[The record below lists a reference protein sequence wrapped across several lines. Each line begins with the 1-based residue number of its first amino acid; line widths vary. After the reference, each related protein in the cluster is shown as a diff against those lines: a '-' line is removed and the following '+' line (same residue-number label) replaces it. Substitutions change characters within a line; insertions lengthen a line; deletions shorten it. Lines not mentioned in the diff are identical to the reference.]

1 MKLKNSYF
9 YTLREDARDED
20 SASGNLLVKAGFI
33 KKTSAGVYMM
43 LPLGL
48 RVQNKIE
55 EIIRKNMN
63 ETGAQEVK
71 MPALIAAEYYEDSGR
86 MQGFGPSIFKLKDRN
101 NKDMVLG
108 PTHEEL
114 FAYAAKSHI
123 KSYKNMPFNLYQF
136 QTKYRDEPRA
146 RFGLVRV
153 KEFVMKDAYSF
164 DANEQG
170 LDHSYK
176 LMFDAY
182 AKSFDEMGINYR
194 IVKADTGIMG
204 GLLSEEF
211 QAIAPLGEDT
221 VIYCDE
227 CGFSSNMEITEV
239 VSKPLEKEEP
249 KPMQEVETPH
259 CETIEDVSKFL
270 NIPVSKT
277 VKALILNA
285 DGKLVIA
292 FVNGEREINETK
304 LTKLLKCQ
312 ELGFA
317 DDALIA
323 TSNAVPGYC
332 GHIGLNCKV
341 IVDKQ
346 VLEMSNFC
354 CGANKVG
361 CHLINVNPSDI
372 QYDEVADIICA
383 KDGDLCPKC
392 GKPLKFTKGIEIGNT
407 FKLGTKYSK
416 AMDLQYADENNK
428 LQDVWMGSYGIGIGR
443 TMAAIVEQSHDDKGI
458 IWPENIAPYKVII
471 LTMSSKDEL
480 QNKIANELYDKLNSL
495 GIETMLDDRDERPG
509 VKFNDAELIG
519 IPYRITVGR
528 GAPDGIVEFKART
541 AENAE
546 NISINNIVDKLN
558 SLSEEVLEKIS
569 GGTDHNR
576 NHNADKNAKVIY
588 E

>member
-1 MKLKNSYF
+1 MKLKDSYF
-9 YTLREDARDED
+9 FTLREDVRDED
-20 SASGNLLVKAGFI
+20 SISGNLLVKAGYI

-63 ETGAQEVK
+63 ETGAQELK
-71 MPALIAAEYYEDSGR
+71 MPALIASEYYENSGR
-86 MQGFGPSIFKLKDRN
+86 MSGFGPSIFKLKDRN

-114 FAYAAKSHI
+114 FAYAAKSMI
-123 KSYKNMPFNLYQF
+123 KSYKNMPINLYQF

-164 DANEQG
+164 DTDEKG
-170 LDHSYK
+170 LDIAYK
-176 LMFDAY
+176 KMFDAY
-182 AKSFDEMGINYR
+182 KKSFDEMGINYR

-227 CGFSSNMEITEV
+227 CDYSSNMEVSEV
-239 VSKPLEKEEP
+239 VRPAKTNVIEP
-249 KPMQEVETPH
+249 KQKELVETPNQ
-259 CETIEDVSKFL
+259 ESIEEVAKFL
-270 NIPVSKT
+270 NINMSDT
-277 VKALILNA
+277 VKALLMNV
-285 DGKLVIA
+285 DGKLVI
-292 FVNGEREINETK
+292 FFINGERELNDTK
-304 LTKLLKCQ
+304 CLKLLNAT
-312 ELGFA
+312 EINFA
-317 DDALIA
+317 DDELIA

-332 GHIGLNCKV
+332 GPIDLNCKV
-341 IVDKQ
+341 VVDKE

-354 CGANKVG
+354 CGANKKG
-361 CHLINVNPSDI
+361 YHYINVNPTDI
-372 QYDEVADIICA
+372 KYDIVGDITNC

-392 GKPLKFTKGIEIGNT
+392 GKPLKFTKGIEVGNT
-407 FKLGTKYSK
+407 FKLGTKYSQ
-416 AMDLQYADENNK
+416 AMDLQYADINNK

-443 TMAAIVEQSHDDKGI
+443 TMAAIVEQNHDDKGI
-458 IWPENIAPYKVII
+458 IWPDNIAPYKVII
-471 LTMSSKDEL
+471 LTMSAKDET
-480 QNKIANELYDKLNSL
+480 QNNLANELYDKLNAL
-495 GIETMLDDRDERPG
+495 GVETMLDDRDERPG

-528 GAPDGIVEFKART
+528 GALDRTIELKHRT
-541 AENAE
+541 AQEAE
-546 NISINNIVDKLN
+546 NISVDELID
-558 SLSEEVLEKIS
+558 KI
-569 GGTDHNR
+569 
-576 NHNADKNAKVIY
+576 K
-588 E
+588 